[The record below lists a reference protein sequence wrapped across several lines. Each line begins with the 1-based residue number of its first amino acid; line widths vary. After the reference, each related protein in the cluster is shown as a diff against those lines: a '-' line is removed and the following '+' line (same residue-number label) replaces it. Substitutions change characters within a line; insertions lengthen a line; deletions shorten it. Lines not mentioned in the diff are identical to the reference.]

1 MIFQTIETL
10 MLCLSWRKAVVTELG
25 GVFVLMQAQDAC
37 GQLEIDN
44 ALVMVR
50 DLEKDIQEAK
60 ASAREGKLKPLPG
73 ETVKRVRSYRPP
85 NPQI

>member
-1 MIFQTIETL
+1 
-10 MLCLSWRKAVVTELG
+10 
-25 GVFVLMQAQDAC
+25 MQAQDAC

-85 NPQI
+85 NPQIWFSPPSMDRTSEAVV